1 MCCLLLKKKS
11 AEMRSAC
18 VGFLPANEQKKKRG
32 GHVEQ
37 KQQEKRSVLQ
47 RNLFSFTTLIIN
59 FLLNSLERTKEG
71 GRRNTIRAL
80 TEKEERS
87 PHFRERAVVVSIR
100 VFIVWEFLSKRFWKN
115 ALFFFSSLIRA
126 DRDRKKESSDVRTVH
141 PTEIVAIFV
150 RYMRRDTDFKEKMV
164 LRRVRRLRHLR
175 QLPPD
180 AKRAAV
186 EKNE

>member
-1 MCCLLLKKKS
+1 
-11 AEMRSAC
+11 MRSAC

-87 PHFRERAVVVSIR
+87 PHFRERA
-100 VFIVWEFLSKRFWKN
+100 E
-115 ALFFFSSLIRA
+115 
-126 DRDRKKESSDVRTVH
+126 
-141 PTEIVAIFV
+141 
-150 RYMRRDTDFKEKMV
+150 
-164 LRRVRRLRHLR
+164 
-175 QLPPD
+175 
-180 AKRAAV
+180 
-186 EKNE
+186 